1 MKKKLSCLLAAALLL
16 AGLAG
21 CGEKQQTAT
30 ESYIAPAVLT
40 DGEKDLLGLL
50 DVPPNR
56 LFECQLGE
64 NVDGIAF
71 HIYRLTEGKW
81 TPLTEAGGLSDFSEG
96 SPSGRMALLFDTIPG
111 GVEIAVE
118 GVRFSSGELEETAP
132 TGGATGL
139 VTLSEKKTV
148 ENGDE
153 IPLVLQIFAGNAI
166 GSHTV
171 EDFDRPEELAGS
183 GYKAV
188 YAITVTVGK

>member
-50 DVPPNR
+50 DVTPNR

-81 TPLTEAGGLSDFSEG
+81 TPLTEAGGLSGFSEG
-96 SPSGRMALLFDTIPG
+96 FPPG
-111 GVEIAVE
+111 SWKKLRPPA
-118 GVRFSSGELEETAP
+118 AP
-132 TGGATGL
+132 Q
-139 VTLSEKKTV
+139 
-148 ENGDE
+148 
-153 IPLVLQIFAGNAI
+153 VL
-166 GSHTV
+166 
-171 EDFDRPEELAGS
+171 
-183 GYKAV
+183 
-188 YAITVTVGK
+188 

>member
-50 DVPPNR
+50 DVTPNR

-96 SPSGRMALLFDTIPG
+96 SPSGRMAVLFDTIPG

-171 EDFDRPEELAGS
+171 
-183 GYKAV
+183 
-188 YAITVTVGK
+188 

>member
-50 DVPPNR
+50 DVTPNR

-81 TPLTEAGGLSDFSEG
+81 TPLTEAGFS
-96 SPSGRMALLFDTIPG
+96 L
-111 GVEIAVE
+111 
-118 GVRFSSGELEETAP
+118 
-132 TGGATGL
+132 
-139 VTLSEKKTV
+139 
-148 ENGDE
+148 
-153 IPLVLQIFAGNAI
+153 
-166 GSHTV
+166 
-171 EDFDRPEELAGS
+171 RPEGRPL
-183 GYKAV
+183 
-188 YAITVTVGK
+188 